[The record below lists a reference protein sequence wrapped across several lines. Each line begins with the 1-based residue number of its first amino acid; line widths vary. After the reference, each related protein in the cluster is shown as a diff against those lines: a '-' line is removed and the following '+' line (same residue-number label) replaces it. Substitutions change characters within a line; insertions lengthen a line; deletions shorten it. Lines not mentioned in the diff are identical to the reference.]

1 MEGPEPVTGAPPL
14 GPERYT
20 RFPIPLVGTA
30 ALLAL
35 LIVLTPVLITSGG
48 AGGTLL
54 TQAELIVDHAPGSP
68 NTTFMVRA
76 AGTVRYAEISFG
88 LNSSYDP
95 SASPTSI
102 TWSWTNSS
110 DSLGVV
116 VSTANVSVAVNVT
129 VYYQPRS
136 GPMVL
141 YYGVVGVQ
149 FSGSTLRLSAISSG
163 ITTPSSPIPIT
174 SSLLPLS
181 ISLEYLGSVSGVPP
195 P

>member
-1 MEGPEPVTGAPPL
+1 MSTSPPRPPPEH
-14 GPERYT
+14 YT
-20 RFPIPLVGTA
+20 RFPIPLVGA
-30 ALLAL
+30 AVLLAL
-35 LIVLTPVLITSGG
+35 LIVLTPVLFVSGG

-54 TQAELIVDHAPGSP
+54 TQAELVVDHAPGSA
-68 NTTFMVRA
+68 NTTFMVRG
-76 AGTVRYAEISFG
+76 AGSVRYAEIDFG
-88 LNSSYDP
+88 LNASYDP
-95 SASPTSI
+95 SAPPTSI
-102 TWSWTNSS
+102 VWNAWTNSS
-110 DSLGVV
+110 DSPGVV
-116 VSTANVSVAVNVT
+116 LSTTSFSVAVNVT

-149 FSGSTLRLSAISSG
+149 FSGSSLRLTAISSG
-163 ITTPSSPIPIT
+163 ISTPSSPVPVT